1 MKISATKEDAQR
13 ILESYKARIHV
24 EFDNGQLRLNGLPI
38 LWARAEL
45 QYNIYRELENLIG
58 DSAHSVIKRIAKP
71 YGVSFCKLMEQGF
84 VKSGEKASRND
95 MLKDLCAENLAIG
108 WGRIELEDK
117 EGELVVS
124 SKTGFP
130 VGQEYKA
137 RASKSKRAVDS
148 YFLGYMEGF
157 LSTLD
162 STSYVGEETECM
174 GKGDPRCVMV
184 FKKAPGA
191 K

>member
-1 MKISATKEDAQR
+1 MKITATKEDAQR
-13 ILESYKARIHV
+13 ILDSYKSRAHV
-24 EFDNGQLRLNGLPI
+24 EFEDGQLRLNGLPI
-38 LWARAEL
+38 MWARAEL
-45 QYNIYRELENLIG
+45 QYNIFNELENLIG

-84 VKSGEKASRND
+84 VKTGERAARME

-108 WGRIELEDK
+108 WGRIEFEDK
-117 EGELVVS
+117 DGEIIIS
-124 SKTGFP
+124 SQTGFP

-137 RASKSKRAVDS
+137 RASRSKRSVDS

-162 STSYVGEETECM
+162 STSYMGEEVECM

-191 K
+191 R